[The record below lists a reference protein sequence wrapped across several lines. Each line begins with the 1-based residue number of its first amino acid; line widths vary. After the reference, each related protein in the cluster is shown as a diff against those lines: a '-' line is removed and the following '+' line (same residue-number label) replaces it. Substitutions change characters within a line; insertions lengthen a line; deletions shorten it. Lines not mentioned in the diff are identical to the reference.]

1 MGSGITA
8 QHPSTK
14 LTVGAQYIAFNT
26 MAADGTWQN
35 TFDTTIYKLPTVV
48 DVEIKDSN
56 DSYDSYASGETYE
69 SDTQTSYKE
78 ISETNLAFPE
88 ELLAKMNGDTVT
100 DGVIL
105 ENGMKTRPYFAYGMV
120 VKKKDETLDLR
131 WYPKCKK
138 TDNSD
143 KTATSEDKHKDQ
155 TDTITRRE
163 FLERQIYKYN
173 KTFKDNAEK
182 WGGKEEAVYELVYE
196 DLDKPLITRNIPYL
210 ASHLSLIDGFLGLAV
225 VLNDN
230 EEYAFRITYSKAALD
245 DEKIW
250 AALTKAKWTI
260 KSKEGEISEVDPKFT
275 FEKKGATID
284 VKPATTEVTTKKSK

>member
-155 TDTITRRE
+155 TDTITIKSYGYDADQNKCVRV
-163 FLERQIYKYN
+163 LTSSTTYKDL
-173 KTFKDNAEK
+173 T
-182 WGGKEEAVYELVYE
+182 E
-196 DLDKPLITRNIPYL
+196 DKFFAKPL
-210 ASHLSLIDGFLGLAV
+210 
-225 VLNDN
+225 
-230 EEYAFRITYSKAALD
+230 
-245 DEKIW
+245 
-250 AALTKAKWTI
+250 
-260 KSKEGEISEVDPKFT
+260 
-275 FEKKGATID
+275 
-284 VKPATTEVTTKKSK
+284 TTEAEVKALVTAGA